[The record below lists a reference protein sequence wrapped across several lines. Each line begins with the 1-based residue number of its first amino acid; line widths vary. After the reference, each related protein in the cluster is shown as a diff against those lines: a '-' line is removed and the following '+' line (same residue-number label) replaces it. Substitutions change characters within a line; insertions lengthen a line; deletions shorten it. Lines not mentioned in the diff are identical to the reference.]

1 MFLRKF
7 LQLHNFSTRAS
18 DSIYVTTPIFYV
30 NASPHI
36 GHLYSA
42 VIADA
47 IVRYKSLR
55 NPQITT
61 HFCTGTDEHGTKIQ
75 QAAATHNVNVAKY
88 CDDISQSYRKVFHES
103 GIQYTDFIR
112 TSEDRHKKAVAHFWN
127 ELKSRGHIHSSQYN
141 GWYCVSDETF
151 LTDSQLKTNP
161 DGSKCSL
168 ESGHPVEWTEE
179 TNYMFSLAKI
189 QEDVLYWV
197 KQGGRIRPAKFEKIL
212 LDYLSEPLPDVSI
225 SRPSNRVHWA
235 IPVPDDDS
243 QTVYVWL
250 DALINYLTSAGYPN
264 EKFRNNWPPT
274 TQVIGKDILKF
285 HGIYWPA
292 FLIAAGLEPPQQLF
306 VHSHWTVDGQKMSK
320 SKFNVVDP
328 LEASKMY
335 TMEGLR
341 YFLLREGVSH
351 SDGNYSSTKALRIL
365 NSELADT
372 LGNLLSRGCAKSLN
386 PRQVYPRIYVHH
398 CNDILRLDAAKR
410 LQEVLSELPEKCAQ
424 HYEENNFYLVV
435 DKVMAALHA
444 TNNFFESSKPWELKK
459 ASSTEALTT
468 TATTPTSTSTTA
480 ATTPSERSQKLDTI
494 LSMTMDSLR
503 LCGIILQPIIPD
515 MSSKLLDKLNV
526 CPSQRTWANLEQC
539 FVFDVNS
546 RPQDTLLTDTDPV
559 LFRRILLQD
568 DKRDKQLQ
576 SSQHQQ
582 LQKKSQNKRMNKA
595 Q

>member
-1 MFLRKF
+1 MFLKKF
-7 LQLHNFSTRAS
+7 LQINNFSTRAT

-47 IVRYKSLR
+47 IVRYQRLK
-55 NPQITT
+55 NPQVES

-75 QAAATHNVNVAKY
+75 QAAANNKVVVGKY
-88 CDDISQSYRKVFHES
+88 CDNISQSYRNVFQEAR
-103 GIQYTDFIR
+103 IQHTDFIR
-112 TSEDRHKKAVAHFWN
+112 TTEERHKKAVRHFWN

-151 LTDSQLKTNP
+151 LTDSQLKINP

-179 TNYMFSLAKI
+179 TNYMFSLSKL
-189 QEDVLYWV
+189 QEDVIYWV

-212 LDYLSEPLPDVSI
+212 LDYLNEPLPDVSI

-264 EKFRNNWPPT
+264 EMFRKKWPPT

-328 LEASKMY
+328 MEASQIY

-341 YFLLREGVSH
+341 YFLLREGVAH

-386 PRQVYPRIYVHH
+386 PRQLYPRIYVHH
-398 CNDILRLDAAKR
+398 CNEILRLDAARR

-459 ASSTEALTT
+459 KPSSSPSEAITDNS
-468 TATTPTSTSTTA
+468 A
-480 ATTPSERSQKLDTI
+480 SERSQKLDTI

-515 MSSKLLDKLNV
+515 MSSKLLDKLSV
-526 CPSQRTWANLEQC
+526 CPSQRTWQNLKQS
-539 FVFDVNS
+539 FVVDVNS
-546 RPQDTLLTDTDPV
+546 RLEDTLLADTNPV

-568 DKRDKQLQ
+568 DKEKQQQQ
-576 SSQHQQ
+576 SAQQHQKQQ
-582 LQKKSQNKRMNKA
+582 LPKKSQQKRTNKA

>member
-1 MFLRKF
+1 MFLNKF
-7 LQLHNFSTRAS
+7 LQFKSFSTRAS
-18 DSIYVTTPIFYV
+18 SSIYVTTPIFYV

-47 IVRYKSLR
+47 IVRYQRLR
-55 NPQITT
+55 NPLIES
-61 HFCTGTDEHGTKIQ
+61 HFCTGTDEHGTKVQ
-75 QAAATHNVNVAKY
+75 QAAANHNVPVAKY
-88 CDDISQSYRKVFHES
+88 CDNISQSYERLFQEAEINH
-103 GIQYTDFIR
+103 TDFIR
-112 TSEDRHKKAVAHFWN
+112 TTEERHKKAVGHFWN
-127 ELKSRGHIHSSQYN
+127 ELKTRKHIHSSQYN
-141 GWYCVSDETF
+141 GWYCASDETF
-151 LTDSQLKTNP
+151 LTDSQLKINF

-179 TNYMFSLAKI
+179 TNYMFSLSKL
-189 QEDVLYWV
+189 QDEVLYWV

-250 DALINYLTSAGYPN
+250 DALINYLTSVGYPN
-264 EKFRNNWPPT
+264 ETFRNKWPPT

-292 FLIAAGLEPPQQLF
+292 FLIAAGLEPPHQVF

-328 LEASKMY
+328 MEASKIY

-341 YFLLREGVSH
+341 YFLLREGVAH

-372 LGNLLSRGCAKSLN
+372 LGNLLSRVCAKSLN
-386 PRQVYPRIYVHH
+386 PRQAYPRIYVHH
-398 CNDILRLDAAKR
+398 CNEILRLDAAKR
-410 LQEVLSELPEKCAQ
+410 LQELLSELPEKCAQ
-424 HYEENNFYLVV
+424 HYKENNFYLVV
-435 DKVMAALHA
+435 DNVMAALHA
-444 TNNFFESSKPWELKK
+444 TNNFFESSKPWEFKK
-459 ASSTEALTT
+459 TT
-468 TATTPTSTSTTA
+468 SPSDVIES
-480 ATTPSERSQKLDTI
+480 SERTQKLDTI
-494 LSMTMDSLR
+494 LSITMDSLR
-503 LCGIILQPIIPD
+503 LCSIILQPIIPN

-526 CPSQRTWANLEQC
+526 CPRQRTWTNLKES
-539 FVFDVNS
+539 FVFDVNN
-546 RPQDTLLTDTDPV
+546 RVEDTLLNETNPV

-568 DKRDKQLQ
+568 NKQQQTVQKQQQ
-576 SSQHQQ
+576 SQS
-582 LQKKSQNKRMNKA
+582 KKSEQKRTKKA